1 MSHSPFDSCIASL
14 EVLVTLFS
22 CKSRCAGCA
31 VTSTDVFGSSKP
43 TARMLIVY
51 WPGSSLCL
59 GKLYWPWALLTTQV
73 VIGEPA
79 FFAPTR
85 TPSIAPSACDVTLPV
100 KAEGDGFCAST
111 RPTKTATNTVVPAAK
126 VARCITRLTRN
137 LLSQVVLYGALRMPP
152 PAYCGNA
159 FQHFFVSHSSMES

>member
-73 VIGEPA
+73 VIVEPA

-85 TPSIAPSACDVTLPV
+85 TPSIAPSVCDVTLPV
-100 KAEGDGFCAST
+100 KAEGDGICPTT
-111 RPTKTATNTVVPAAK
+111 RPTKTEPNNAAPTAVAAT
-126 VARCITRLTRN
+126 RIDRLTRN
-137 LLSQVVLYGALRMPP
+137 LL
-152 PAYCGNA
+152 
-159 FQHFFVSHSSMES
+159 